1 MNTIP
6 PKQRTS
12 QPNFFQQIWF
22 RIRRIGVEI
31 YAFITTPFVFKNCL
45 GMAGVMT
52 FLLLLTF
59 WWMKCYTNHGES
71 VQVPS
76 YEGMSFREAAK
87 KARSRDFGVAVS
99 DSIYVPG
106 EPAGKIVS
114 QDPKPNSRV
123 KEGRTIYFTV
133 TKNNPDILKLPNL
146 KAGDDYEIY
155 SRRLARI
162 GLKPRIVARAADPGV
177 GPNTIIAVI
186 YKGDTITNQL
196 RINDVPVEMG
206 ATIDFVVSEEVT
218 LTVTMP
224 DCVCHTLGEA
234 KFKLQVNELSIG
246 TIIKDGTVTDDEN
259 AYVWRQSPK
268 YEPNGTMR
276 KGEKMDLYITQNKPA
291 SCAAKQDDEF
301 R

>member
-1 MNTIP
+1 MNTP
-6 PKQRTS
+6 PSNQGAPKS
-12 QPNFFQQIWF
+12 SIFQQIWY
-22 RIRRIGVEI
+22 RIRRIGVEM
-31 YAFITTPFVFKNCL
+31 YAFFTTPFVLKNCL
-45 GMAGVMT
+45 GMVSLMT
-52 FLLLLTF
+52 LFLMLTF

-71 VQVPS
+71 VEVPS

-106 EPAGKIVS
+106 EPPGKIVS
-114 QDPKPNSRV
+114 QDPKPKSRV

-186 YKGDTITNQL
+186 YKGDTITEQL
-196 RINDVPVEMG
+196 RVKDVPVEMG

-218 LTVTMP
+218 LTVIMP
-224 DCVCHTLGEA
+224 DCVCHTLSEA
-234 KFKLQVNELSIG
+234 KFKLQVSELSIG
-246 TIIKDGTVTDDEN
+246 AVIKDATVTDEEN

-268 YEPNGTMR
+268 FDANGTMR
-276 KGEKMDLYITQNKPA
+276 KGEKMDLYITQNKPS
-291 SCAAKQDDEF
+291 SCASKPDEGF
-301 R
+301 

>member
-1 MNTIP
+1 MNTP
-6 PKQRTS
+6 SSNKKAPKS
-12 QPNFFQQIWF
+12 SVFQQIWF
-22 RIRRIGVEI
+22 RIRRVGVEI

-45 GMAGVMT
+45 GMVGILFF
-52 FLLLLTF
+52 FLMMTF
-59 WWMKCYTNHGES
+59 WWLKCYTNHGES

-99 DSIYVPG
+99 DSIYIPG
-106 EPAGKIVS
+106 EPPGQIVS

-133 TKNNPDILKLPNL
+133 TKNNPDILKLPDL

-155 SRRLARI
+155 SRRLSRI

-177 GPNTIIAVI
+177 APNTIIAVI
-186 YKGDTITNQL
+186 YKGDTITEQL
-196 RINDVPVEMG
+196 RIGQVPVEMG
-206 ATIDFVVSEEVT
+206 ASIDFVVSEEVT

-224 DCVCHTLGEA
+224 DCLCLTLSEA
-234 KFKLQVNELSIG
+234 RFKLQVSELTIG
-246 TIIKDGTVTDDEN
+246 AVIKDGTVTDEES

-268 YEPNGTMR
+268 YDPNGTMR
-276 KGEKMDLYITQNKPA
+276 KGEKMDLYLTQNLPA
-291 SCAAKQDDEF
+291 SCADRQNE
-301 R
+301 